1 MFSSNISKEEI
12 NRLDLFQFE
21 GNIQLVENEKHF
33 DAVFDKIHQ
42 HNIVGFDTE
51 TKPSFQKGEKN
62 MVSLVQ
68 IAIPDHVYLLR
79 IHKTGLKDQIL
90 SFLENENILKV
101 GVAIR
106 NDAKELQQI
115 NRFKPAGFLELP
127 DFTSKIGIEAKGLR
141 GLAAIILNAR
151 ISKAAKI
158 TNWEAE
164 RLTEKQLYYA
174 ATDAWVCLQM
184 YQRLMDLGILNQE
197 G

>member
-1 MFSSNISKEEI
+1 MFLPNISKEEI

-21 GNIQLVENEKHF
+21 GQIQLVEDEKHF
-33 DAVFDKIHQ
+33 NTVFDKIHQ
-42 HNIVGFDTE
+42 HSFVGFDTE

-62 MVSLVQ
+62 YVSLVQ

-79 IHKTGLKDQIL
+79 IHKTGLKNELL
-90 SFLENENILKV
+90 SFLENENILKI

-106 NDAKELQQI
+106 NDARELQHI
-115 NRFKPAGFLELP
+115 NHFRPAGFLELP
-127 DFTSKIGIEAKGLR
+127 DITEKIGIEAKGLR
-141 GLAAIILNAR
+141 GLAAIILNGR

-164 RLTEKQLYYA
+164 RLTDKQLSYA

-184 YQRLMDLGILNQE
+184 YQRLHELGFINR
-197 G
+197 